1 MKFDH
6 HCPWVSNCIGLRNH
20 RYFVALLVGGWREGA
35 ERVGVF
41 GVVFAAVDRDDDL
54 VGGEGGEEGIE
65 CHRGREN
72 AVENAA
78 DTLGRGVTGHYR
90 CCCGGTDD
98 DVVLGAC
105 DAGRGERAIERRW
118 RRI

>member
-54 VGGEGGEEGIE
+54 VGGAFLEAGEVPPQHQKVGAHGQGQDKF
-65 CHRGREN
+65 CNNSR
-72 AVENAA
+72 
-78 DTLGRGVTGHYR
+78 DLF
-90 CCCGGTDD
+90 
-98 DVVLGAC
+98 VL
-105 DAGRGERAIERRW
+105 I
-118 RRI
+118 IKIVYLYSLQILT